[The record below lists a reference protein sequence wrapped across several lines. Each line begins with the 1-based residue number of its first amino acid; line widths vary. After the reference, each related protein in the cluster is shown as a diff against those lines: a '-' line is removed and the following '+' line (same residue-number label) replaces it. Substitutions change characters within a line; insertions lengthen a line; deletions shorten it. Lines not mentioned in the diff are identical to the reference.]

1 MWDVGQAIPY
11 VLTRTML
18 WDGTG
23 PPPTEIFQELEDG
36 HWRLMTFQ
44 KFGVSFYLGF
54 SYISHRSAFIMYV
67 FYAYPFGLDSNY
79 RVKMYVEQTGT
90 VNPVRQSFQGNVIN
104 IESMADLYGNIPQ
117 ENPNYWIVPVEV
129 METFYTYTRNDED
142 EMFTVAIPLTIE
154 EVLKTDIAT

>member
-1 MWDVGQAIPY
+1 
-11 VLTRTML
+11 
-18 WDGTG
+18 
-23 PPPTEIFQELEDG
+23 
-36 HWRLMTFQ
+36 
-44 KFGVSFYLGF
+44 
-54 SYISHRSAFIMYV
+54 
-67 FYAYPFGLDSNY
+67 
-79 RVKMYVEQTGT
+79 MYVEQTGT